1 MEQSPLKSEISL
13 NHGEGGGLFSTS
25 IFDDITIVK
34 NCKGVPS
41 YLSLLKLRR
50 TKSKENM
57 PFLGGGVPD
66 GKLKKLNIFGL
77 FRGGCSEDGAVPVDS
92 YCINIIDPIC
102 CSSYLCHNSKFT
114 K

>member
-41 YLSLLKLRR
+41 YLSLLKLRC
-50 TKSKENM
+50 TKSEENM
-57 PFLGGGVPD
+57 PFLGGGVFLTANSE
-66 GKLKKLNIFGL
+66 KLRFLVYSGGL
-77 FRGGCSEDGAVPVDS
+77 FRGWGCYG
-92 YCINIIDPIC
+92 
-102 CSSYLCHNSKFT
+102 
-114 K
+114 